1 MAQYGSIRQ
10 SGRLESKILEARM
23 TSKHTGF
30 IPRLSSF
37 FEELPGVGNSLAEMA
52 PLLWMKHHCNFSSSP
67 HPLYQ
72 QMSLFVML
80 LSSTSVCGLNFLAHG
95 EATELPASGTCT
107 ASVWSIKVAPEMF
120 TNVSAFRGS
129 CCIVMCCAWAPRELH
144 AASCKKTSRNVW
156 MKQNI
161 LAKAAEKMMAYNAT
175 PTQVSQVRSAV

>member
-72 QMSLFVML
+72 QMSFLSCYSHPRCLRPQLSRSWRSYRTSSIRHLHRFRLVHQSCTRDVHQCL
-80 LSSTSVCGLNFLAHG
+80 SIPWLLLHSDVLCLSSARTSCSFL
-95 EATELPASGTCT
+95 
-107 ASVWSIKVAPEMF
+107 
-120 TNVSAFRGS
+120 
-129 CCIVMCCAWAPRELH
+129 
-144 AASCKKTSRNVW
+144 
-156 MKQNI
+156 
-161 LAKAAEKMMAYNAT
+161 
-175 PTQVSQVRSAV
+175 